1 MNINDNYEKYI
12 ESLSPEVQEKFR
24 SAESAE
30 EIKALIEEYDVEL
43 PLDALENI
51 AGGFKM
57 FNPRLFWQTRF
68 RFTPDDVKIV
78 KEKLGVEL
86 QAGKVYTRGDL
97 NSLLGLNCSN
107 GEDMRNE
114 LVAYGLHFE
123 GEYWS

>member
-1 MNINDNYEKYI
+1 MNINENYEKYI

-30 EIKALIEEYDVEL
+30 EIKALIKEYDVEL

-51 AGGFKM
+51 AGGFGM
-57 FNPRLFWQTRF
+57 HDPGWFRQMRF
-68 RFTPDDVKIV
+68 KFTPDDVKIV

-86 QAGKVYTRGDL
+86 QAGKVYARGDL
-97 NSLLGLNCSN
+97 NSLLGWNSN
-107 GEDMRNE
+107 DTQMRDK

-123 GEYWS
+123 GEY

>member
-30 EIKALIEEYDVEL
+30 EIKALIEEYNVEL

-57 FNPRLFWQTRF
+57 HYPRFWQTRF
-68 RFTPDDVKIV
+68 RFTPDDIKKV
-78 KEKLGVEL
+78 KEKFGVEL
-86 QAGKVYTRGDL
+86 QAGEIYARGDL

-123 GEYWS
+123 GEY

>member
-30 EIKALIEEYDVEL
+30 EIKALIKEYDVEL

-51 AGGFKM
+51 AGGFEM
-57 FNPRLFWQTRF
+57 HDPGWFWQMRF

-86 QAGKVYTRGDL
+86 QAGKVYARGDL
-97 NSLLGLNCSN
+97 NSLLGWNSN
-107 GEDMRNE
+107 DAQMRDK
-114 LVAYGLHFE
+114 LIAYGLHFE
-123 GEYWS
+123 GEY